1 MPELAPELAVTAT
14 PQAPTPGATAPA
26 AAPAAPEAPTLSD
39 PAAVVTTVEPDK
51 DPAAEIEK
59 WKALSRKNEA
69 QAKANAEKA
78 QKFDALEEANKTE
91 LQKLIDRAE
100 KAEQI
105 ATQLQTEKDRAALA
119 AKVVKDTDVP
129 ASMLHGKTEEEMRVE
144 LEQLLAF
151 RGATAPAAPAP
162 TAPAAGIVANAD
174 TTPANQVRQ
183 LTQADL
189 QTMTPAQIVAAN
201 QNGQLDT
208 LKGIRK

>member
-14 PQAPTPGATAPA
+14 PQAPTPGAPAPA
-26 AAPAAPEAPTLSD
+26 AAPAAPEAPTLSA
-39 PAAVVTTVEPDK
+39 PAAVVTTDEPDK

-91 LQKLIDRAE
+91 LQKLIERAE

-105 ATQLQTEKDRAALA
+105 ASQLQTEKDRAALA
-119 AKVVKDTDVP
+119 ETVVKGTDVP
-129 ASMLHGKTEEEMRVE
+129 AAMLHGNTEDQMRAE

-151 RGATAPAAPAP
+151 RGAATPPAP
-162 TAPAAGIVANAD
+162 TAPPAGIVTNAD
-174 TTPANQVRQ
+174 TTPANQVQQ

-189 QTMTPAQIVAAN
+189 KSMTSAQIVAADRA
-201 QNGQLDT
+201 GQLNE